1 MFKLVDLFKNPIFR
15 IYLLVIAAL
24 KFGFIFLLPNT
35 PSNLAPDEGQY
46 SQILDLVSSGGDLTP
61 FYGLYTSSRSLIIP
75 ARLFH
80 FLGFS
85 SLDSLRIVSAIYGL
99 LSIVIFVL
107 ILCNFANKKTSPKDF
122 LSNKF
127 LVISV
132 LLFTFLPSHFLWS
145 ELALRESVSEFWI
158 LAASFLLLKV
168 IANLQVKLDFR
179 LTFLILATVVL
190 AFGGRKQTVM
200 IFLVAVLLSLFFIP
214 LSKNTALLAGTLVI
228 SGALGIVFTTAP
240 SIAMQ
245 KSFELILVEPTPSST
260 PTPSKSIP
268 KATKSP
274 TKKPTV
280 SATPS
285 ASQSVSATP
294 SASQSVSATPSASQS
309 VSATPSASQSVG
321 PEICKEE
328 GQAVI
333 LKNKEFKCHVIGEKP
348 IKVINSEIVLSQIP
362 STKLSDLQTHYEL
375 NREDAKSALPASN
388 CNNSIN
394 NVSLALCLA
403 QELPYRIS
411 SLMFRPL
418 FPFDQGSTIYNL
430 ASFENYIW
438 IILFLLSLFALFY
451 RLIKKQ
457 ISRNSLLIPI
467 YAFGFIVS
475 AAIYEGNL
483 GTAFRHKSSIL
494 WCLIFICYEFMINQN
509 LKEIRFRRGKNG

>member
-1 MFKLVDLFKNPIFR
+1 MIKLVDLFKNPIFR
-15 IYLLVIAAL
+15 IYFLVISVF
-24 KFGFIFLLPNT
+24 KVGFVFQLPNS
-35 PSNLAPDEGQY
+35 PSNLAPDEASY
-46 SQILDLVSSGGDLTP
+46 TQILDWVSSGGDLTP
-61 FYGLYTSSRSLIIP
+61 LYGLYTSSRSLIIP

-168 IANLQVKLDFR
+168 IANLQVKLDYR
-179 LTFLILATVVL
+179 LTFLILASVIL

-214 LSKNTALLAGTLVI
+214 LSKNMALIAGTLVI

-240 SIAMQ
+240 SITMQ

-260 PTPSKSIP
+260 PTPSKTIP

-274 TKKPTV
+274 TMKPT
-280 SATPS
+280 
-285 ASQSVSATP
+285 
-294 SASQSVSATPSASQS
+294 

-328 GQAVI
+328 GQTVN
-333 LKNKEFKCHVIGEKP
+333 LRNKEFKCHVIGEKP

-362 STKLSDLQTHYEL
+362 SSKLSDLQTHYEL
-375 NREDAKSALPASN
+375 NREGAESALPASE
-388 CNNSIN
+388 CNNSIRN
-394 NVSLALCLA
+394 ISLALCLA
-403 QELPYRIS
+403 PELPYRIS

-438 IILFLLSLFALFY
+438 IILFLLSLFAIFY
-451 RLIKKQ
+451 KLIKKQ
-457 ISRNSLLIPI
+457 ISKNSLFISI
-467 YAFGFIVS
+467 YTFGFIVS

-494 WCLIFICYEFMINQN
+494 WCLIFICYEFLIS
-509 LKEIRFRRGKNG
+509 KERIVLIRRK

>member
-15 IYLLVIAAL
+15 IYFLVISVF
-24 KFGFIFLLPNT
+24 KVGFVFQLPNS
-35 PSNLAPDEGQY
+35 PSNLAPDEASY
-46 SQILDLVSSGGDLTP
+46 TQILDWVSSGGDLTP
-61 FYGLYTSSRSLIIP
+61 LYGLYTSSRSLIIP

-80 FLGFS
+80 FVGFS
-85 SLDSLRIVSAIYGL
+85 SLDSLRIVSTIYGL
-99 LSIVIFVL
+99 LSIAIFVL

-168 IANLQVKLDFR
+168 IANLQVKLDYQS
-179 LTFLILATVVL
+179 TFLILATVVL

-285 ASQSVSATP
+285 ALQSI
-294 SASQSVSATPSASQS
+294 
-309 VSATPSASQSVG
+309 G
-321 PEICKEE
+321 LENCNED
-328 GQAVI
+328 GQI
-333 LKNKEFKCHVIGEKP
+333 
-348 IKVINSEIVLSQIP
+348 IVLNEKNYKCKLIAEKLIKSLKIEAILLQIP
-362 STKLSDLQTHYEL
+362 SYKLSDLQNQSEL
-375 NREDAKSALPASN
+375 NRLGAASGMPASK
-388 CNNSIN
+388 CDNSIKII
-394 NVSLALCLA
+394 SLALCLA
-403 QELPYRIS
+403 QELPYRVS

-430 ASFENYIW
+430 ASLENYIW
-438 IILFLLSLFALFY
+438 IILFLYSLFVLIY
-451 RLIKKQ
+451 RLFKRQ
-457 ISRNSLLIPI
+457 FTNYSLFIPI
-467 YAFGFIVS
+467 YSFGFIAS
-475 AAIYEGNL
+475 TAIYEGNL

-494 WCLIFICYEFMINQN
+494 WCLIFICYEFLINKN

>member
-1 MFKLVDLFKNPIFR
+1 MIKLVHLFKNPIFR
-15 IYLLVIAAL
+15 IYFLVISVL
-24 KFGFIFLLPNT
+24 KVGFVFQLPNS
-35 PSNLAPDEGQY
+35 PSNLAPDEASY
-46 SQILDLVSSGGDLTP
+46 TQILDWVSSGGDLTP
-61 FYGLYTSSRSLIIP
+61 LYGLYTSSRSLIIP

-260 PTPSKSIP
+260 PTPSKTIP
-268 KATKSP
+268 KVTKSP
-274 TKKPTV
+274 TKKPT
-280 SATPS
+280 
-285 ASQSVSATP
+285 
-294 SASQSVSATPSASQS
+294 

-328 GQAVI
+328 GQVVI
-333 LKNKEFKCHVIGEKP
+333 LKNKAFKCHVIGEKP

-362 STKLSDLQTHYEL
+362 SSKLSDLQTHYEL
-375 NREDAKSALPASN
+375 NREGAESALPASE
-388 CNNSIN
+388 CNNSIRN
-394 NVSLALCLA
+394 ISLALCLA
-403 QELPYRIS
+403 PELPYRIS

-457 ISRNSLLIPI
+457 ISKNSLLIPI

-494 WCLIFICYEFMINQN
+494 WCLIFICYEFLINQN